1 MPMEEDQR
9 LQEELAE
16 LFQVVS
22 SYPAIDNHAHAFLK
36 VENRDAMP
44 FEGLISE
51 ATGPALTEDAVHTL
65 ACYRATAQL
74 AKLFGLGKDAT
85 WEDVKRRRK
94 ELEYDQ
100 LCRLCMEP
108 THIQCILIDD
118 GLGVRDLVYDYKW
131 HDRYASS
138 PTKRIVRIEVVA
150 QDILKDLIDAQVAG
164 TTLAPFTLWR
174 SFTAKFTAQLK
185 ASAADPEVVG
195 FKSVACYRTGL
206 DISIIE
212 EFADIEV
219 GLMQLALRYEATRTM
234 RLSEKT
240 VNDFVVTTALR
251 IAGECGKPVQ
261 FHTGLGDNDITLTKS
276 SPAHMQ
282 PVIKAFPN
290 TKFVL
295 LHSSYPFTQEAGYL
309 TAVYRNVFLD
319 FGEIFPFLSADGQRD
334 VVKQV
339 LELCPT
345 NKIMWSTDG
354 HFWPESYY
362 LGTIQARQALYEV
375 LEASIRRDELTL
387 AQAKSIVKSA
397 FFDTAN
403 KVYHLGLLPQVV

>member
-1 MPMEEDQR
+1 MDSQQLEQD
-9 LQEELAE
+9 LLELSRT
-16 LFQVVS
+16 VS

-51 ATGPALTEDAVHTL
+51 ASGPALTEDAVHTL

-74 AKLFGLGKDAT
+74 AELFGLGKNAS

-108 THIQCILIDD
+108 TRIQCILIDD
-118 GLGVRDLVYDYKW
+118 GLGVRDLVYEYKW
-131 HDRYASS
+131 HDRYTSS

-150 QDILKDLIDAQVAG
+150 QDILKDLIDAQVTGAV
-164 TTLAPFTLWR
+164 LAPYTLWQ
-174 SFTAKFTAQLK
+174 SFAAKLAAQLK

-206 DISIIE
+206 DISVTQ

-219 GLMQLALRYEATRTM
+219 GLVQLALRYEATNNL
-234 RLSEKT
+234 RLSEKA
-240 VNDFVVTTALR
+240 VNDYVVTTALR
-251 IAGECGKPVQ
+251 VAGECGKPVQ
-261 FHTGLGDNDITLTKS
+261 FHTGLGDNDITLSKS
-276 SPAHMQ
+276 TPALMQ

-309 TAVYRNVFLD
+309 TAVYRNAFLD

-362 LGTIQARQALYEV
+362 LGTMQARQVLYEV
-375 LEASIRRDELTL
+375 LESSVRRGELTL
-387 AQAKSIVKSA
+387 GQATSIVKSA

-403 KVYHLGLLPQVV
+403 KVYNLGLLPHVV

>member
-1 MPMEEDQR
+1 MDTKLLEQD
-9 LQEELAE
+9 LLELSRT
-16 LFQVVS
+16 VS

-36 VENRDAMP
+36 IENRDAMP

-51 ATGPALTEDAVHTL
+51 ATGPALTEDAIHTL

-74 AKLFGLGKDAT
+74 AKLFGLGRDAT
-85 WEDVKRRRK
+85 WEDVKRRRR

-108 THIQCILIDD
+108 TRIQCILIDD
-118 GLGVRDLVYDYKW
+118 GLWIPDMVNDYSW
-131 HDRYASS
+131 HDRYTGS

-164 TTLAPFTLWR
+164 TTLTPVSIWQ
-174 SFTAKFTAQLK
+174 SFEAKLTAQLK
-185 ASAADPEVVG
+185 SSAADPEVVG

-206 DISIIE
+206 DISVNQD
-212 EFADIEV
+212 FANLEV
-219 GLMQLALRYEATRTM
+219 GVVQLALRYETTRTM
-234 RLSEKT
+234 RLSEKA
-240 VNDFVVTTALR
+240 VNDYVVTAALR

-261 FHTGLGDNDITLTKS
+261 FHTGLGDNDITLSKS
-276 SPAHMQ
+276 TPALMQ

-309 TAVYRNVFLD
+309 AAVYRNVFLD

-362 LGTIQARQALYEV
+362 LGTIQARQVLYEV
-375 LEASIRRDELTL
+375 LEASMRRGELTL
-387 AQAKSIVKSA
+387 TQATSIVKSA

-403 KVYHLGLLPQVV
+403 KVYNLGLLPRTV